1 MRLAHRAPP
10 GSSGGVPQYQVWN
23 KGWRAADVETFR
35 ARGVTNIL
43 RDFYPG
49 SENYYLPELGA
60 DASSLLP
67 TPIVHRRR
75 RICTKAGR
83 DAEREH
89 ENALRILHAA
99 ERYNGEQISVPATY
113 RVAYEA
119 SAIYC
124 LSCSESGEVWVEFD
138 TAKGGEKAGKA
149 VDRLVRTREMVNGVF
164 TGGFHSGGDM
174 ATCLRIDISYRWA
187 QSAT

>member
-1 MRLAHRAPP
+1 MESPTFFAISTPAP
-10 GSSGGVPQYQVWN
+10 
-23 KGWRAADVETFR
+23 RT
-35 ARGVTNIL
+35 TI
-43 RDFYPG
+43 
-49 SENYYLPELGA
+49 YLNSVRMLVLFFL
-60 DASSLLP
+60 LLP
-67 TPIVHRRR
+67 
-75 RICTKAGR
+75 CTVGEGSAQKLGETQKGSTR
-83 DAEREH
+83 TLCE
-89 ENALRILHAA
+89 ILHAA

-174 ATCLRIDISYRWA
+174 ATCLRIDISYRWGA
-187 QSAT
+187 VRDLKVVDRLGLPPASLSQNSRAKVCK